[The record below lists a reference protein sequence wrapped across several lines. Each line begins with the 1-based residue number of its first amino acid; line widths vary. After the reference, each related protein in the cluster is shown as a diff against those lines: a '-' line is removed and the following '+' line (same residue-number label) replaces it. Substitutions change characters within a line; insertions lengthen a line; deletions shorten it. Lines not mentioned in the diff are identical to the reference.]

1 MCTVSAIL
9 HPGFFG
15 RIANETSRSDSAR
28 VLRIVCNRDEKRT
41 RTEALPPICRECG
54 DRTAILPIDPL
65 SRGTWIGVND
75 AGLALCLLNATV
87 RGGREMTAAGRTGL
101 LRSRGEIIPSL
112 LDCETVS
119 EAIGR
124 AVRLESREF
133 PPFRLIAA
141 SRTHLGMV
149 ASDQKSLCVQQLRP
163 LQTHFMAT
171 SSSLGD
177 ELVDP
182 VRRELFGELLH
193 KSNDACEAQ
202 QRFHSHQWPDRKHL
216 SVLMA
221 RPDARTV
228 SRTIVEVGSDF
239 ARLTYCS
246 LAEVQAPLSA
256 PESMTLELATAE
268 ATP

>member
-1 MCTVSAIL
+1 MCTVSVIL
-9 HPGFFG
+9 RPGFFG
-15 RIANETSRSDSAR
+15 RASNEMSCSDSAQ

-41 RTEALPPICRECG
+41 RTEALPPICREYG
-54 DRTAILPIDPL
+54 ERTAILPVDPL

-87 RGGREMTAAGRTGL
+87 RGGRGMTAGVRTGL

-112 LDCETVS
+112 LDCETVG

-124 AVRLESREF
+124 AARLQSREF

-141 SRTHLGMV
+141 SRTHFGMV
-149 ASDQKSLCVQQLRP
+149 ASDQSSLCVQQLRP
-163 LQTHFMAT
+163 LQTPFMAT

-182 VRRELFGELLH
+182 VRRELFGELLRQ
-193 KSNDACEAQ
+193 SDDAFEAQ
-202 QRFHSHQWPDRKHL
+202 QRFHSHQWPDRKQL

-228 SRTIVEVGSDF
+228 SRTIVEIGSDF
-239 ARLTYCS
+239 VRLTYCS
-246 LAEVQAPLSA
+246 LTEVRAPLNA
-256 PESMTLELATAE
+256 PESKTLELAPTE
-268 ATP
+268 AMA